1 MTTAHTCGWVTT
13 RPLRIQ
19 AAGSQHGRCA
29 YMRLGHSTVAAHTCG
44 WTTLTTAH
52 TCGWVTIQS
61 LRIHAAGL
69 ALSRACCALTRW
81 LRSHAL
87 VALSRACCA
96 LTRLLRSHAL
106 VALSHACALTR
117 LPLSRCSPLSRAPAL
132 TRLRSHAACALTR
145 LCSHALSLGA
155 LQICREASEVGWSV
169 SSVDRSSPLAA
180 RCRSIGR
187 RLSPGCV
194 TTADARGA
202 IIIRER
208 QYSALKACLIPS
220 CYVMAFTM
228 ASWHLPPQARAAPQS
243 VPPRTRSE
251 RAAPRR
257 TPAARGARA
266 RERRARSNG
275 PIALF

>member
-1 MTTAHTCGWVTT
+1 MRLGHNTAAAHTCGWITT
-13 RPLRIQ
+13 QSLRIH
-19 AAGSQHGRCA
+19 ARLDHTDHGA
-29 YMRLGHSTVAAHTCG
+29 YMRLGHNTVAAHTCG
-44 WTTLTTAH
+44 WTTLGAT
-52 TCGWVTIQS
+52 V
-61 LRIHAAGL
+61 
-69 ALSRACCALTRW
+69 
-81 LRSHAL
+81 
-87 VALSRACCA
+87 
-96 LTRLLRSHAL
+96 RLGYMTG
-106 VALSHACALTR
+106 CT
-117 LPLSRCSPLSRAPAL
+117 
-132 TRLRSHAACALTR
+132 
-145 LCSHALSLGA
+145 
-155 LQICREASEVGWSV
+155 REASEVGWSV

-220 CYVMAFTM
+220 CYVMTFTM
-228 ASWHLPPQARAAPQS
+228 TSWHLPPQARAAPQS

>member
-1 MTTAHTCGWVTT
+1 MRRHDTV
-13 RPLRIQ
+13 
-19 AAGSQHGRCA
+19 AADRSQHGRCA
-29 YMRLGHSTVAAHTCG
+29 CMRLGNNTTAAHTCG
-44 WTTLTTAH
+44 WATT
-52 TCGWVTIQS
+52 QS
-61 LRIHAAGL
+61 LRIHAAGPHS
-69 ALSRACCALTRW
+69 AQQYGWVMTGCT
-81 LRSHAL
+81 
-87 VALSRACCA
+87 
-96 LTRLLRSHAL
+96 
-106 VALSHACALTR
+106 
-117 LPLSRCSPLSRAPAL
+117 
-132 TRLRSHAACALTR
+132 
-145 LCSHALSLGA
+145 
-155 LQICREASEVGWSV
+155 REASEVGWSV

-208 QYSALKACLIPS
+208 QDSSLAACLIPS
-220 CYVMAFTM
+220 CYVMTFTM
-228 ASWHLPPQARAAPQS
+228 TSWHLPPQARAAPQS